1 MPAAAPSHRPLSKTV
16 GRSELVPPSS
26 DRYLA
31 PRLQVPI
38 MTRRVTEMRRIVGV
52 ALVLLA
58 LVAAPPAVSAGGGG
72 RYYAETGHTLAA
84 EFGDA
89 PAAVSAGG
97 GGRYY
102 AETGHTLA
110 PEFVA
115 YFDEH
120 GGLEILGYPIT
131 EAFVEPGSGWL
142 IQYTENAR
150 LELAPASSGSA
161 ASVRLSALGEAVGG
175 WQPPWDAGPLGVS
188 RGCRFYR
195 ESGHSVCYAFE
206 EFFLAHGGP
215 SLFGFPISEFT
226 LENGRIVQYFQNL
239 RLDWRPEDASGDR
252 VRVGALG
259 RVHFAAMGFDPALL
273 RAVPPPDPDLYQVTE
288 LRLSSSVW
296 ESISASEGAQRVFV
310 LVRDQNLAPVHG
322 AAVVLTAR
330 FPGGDRTVVMP
341 VTDEQGL
348 SRLTLGYTDV
358 PPGSSVVL
366 EFSVVFEDIEA
377 SAEDSFRVWW

>member
-1 MPAAAPSHRPLSKTV
+1 
-16 GRSELVPPSS
+16 
-26 DRYLA
+26 
-31 PRLQVPI
+31 
-38 MTRRVTEMRRIVGV
+38 MTRRMTEMRRIVGA

-58 LVAAPPAVSAGGGG
+58 LLAAPSAVSAE
-72 RYYAETGHTLAA
+72 A
-84 EFGDA
+84 
-89 PAAVSAGG
+89 

-110 PEFVA
+110 PEFVD

-150 LELAPASSGSA
+150 LELSPATSGSA
-161 ASVRLSALGEAVGG
+161 GSVRLSALGEAVGG
-175 WQPPWDAGPLGVS
+175 WQPPLEADARPLGAS
-188 RGCRFYR
+188 QGCRFYR
-195 ESGHSVCYAFE
+195 ESGHSVCYAFQ

-239 RLDWRPEDASGDR
+239 RLDWHPEDASGER

-259 RVHFAAMGFDPALL
+259 GVHFAAMGFDPALL
-273 RAVPPPDPDLYQVTE
+273 RAVSPPDPALYQVTE

-296 ESISASEGAQRVFV
+296 ESVSASEGAQRVFV
-310 LVRDQNLAPVHG
+310 LVRDQNLAPVPG
-322 AAVVLTAR
+322 AAVVLTAH

-341 VTDEQGL
+341 VADEQGL
-348 SRLTLGYTDV
+348 SRLTLSYAGV
-358 PPGSSVVL
+358 PPGSSVAL
-366 EFSVVFEDIEA
+366 EFSVVFADIEA
-377 SAEDSFRVWW
+377 SARDSFRVWW